1 MKLPLLAS
9 LALALLAATST
20 RADNYSH
27 KEPFS
32 RTAPFN
38 ANGEV
43 SLHNI
48 NGDIVIETW
57 DRNEILIEGEKSA
70 RTEEELHAIE
80 LIIDLSDSRADIK
93 VHLPKRSG
101 GWFGNN
107 SIRGA
112 VKFRLK
118 VPAAVTLDE
127 IKTVNSSIK
136 IEGVRGAV
144 TAHSVNGR
152 VRADNLAGHAR
163 LRTVNGQ
170 VEASFTTIA
179 AQQELSFNT
188 VNGSIHVALP
198 ADAGLQLNGSVVNG
212 HIDCDFPI
220 QVQGRIGGK
229 RLSGT
234 IGDGRATLRAESVN
248 GSIDLA
254 KR

>member
-1 MKLPLLAS
+1 MKSPL
-9 LALALLAATST
+9 LALLAFSLLVAAPA

-27 KEPFS
+27 QEPFS
-32 RTAPFN
+32 RTAAFN
-38 ANGEV
+38 ATGEV
-43 SLHNI
+43 SLHNV

-80 LIIDLSDSRADIK
+80 LTIDLSEARAAIE
-93 VHLPKRSG
+93 VRLPKRSG

-112 VKFRLK
+112 VRFRLK
-118 VPAAVTLDE
+118 VPATATLDE

-136 IEGVRGAV
+136 IDGVRGAV
-144 TAHSVNGR
+144 TAQSVNGR
-152 VRADNLAGHAR
+152 VRAHDLAGNAR

-170 VEASFTTIA
+170 VEASFTAIA

-188 VNGSIHVALP
+188 VNGSILVALP
-198 ADAGLQLNGSVVNG
+198 ADAGLQLSGSVVNG

-220 QVQGRIGGK
+220 QVQGRLGGK

-234 IGDGRATLRAESVN
+234 IGDGRTTLRAESVN
-248 GSIDLA
+248 GSIDLS

>member
-1 MKLPLLAS
+1 MKLQLP
-9 LALALLAATST
+9 ALLALGLLVIAPA
-20 RADNYSH
+20 RADSYPH

-32 RTAPFN
+32 RTAPFS
-38 ANGEV
+38 ATGEV
-43 SLHNI
+43 SLQNV

-70 RTEEELHAIE
+70 RTEEELNAIE
-80 LIIDLSDSRADIK
+80 LTIDLSDSRADIK
-93 VHLPKRSG
+93 VRLPKRSG

-112 VKFRLK
+112 VRFRLK
-118 VPAAVTLDE
+118 VPATATLDE

-136 IEGVRGAV
+136 IDGVRGPV
-144 TAHSVNGR
+144 TAESVNGR
-152 VRADNLAGHAR
+152 IRAHDLAGSTR

-188 VNGSIHVALP
+188 VNGSIHVDLP
-198 ADAGLQLNGSVVNG
+198 ADAGLQLSGSVVNG

-220 QVQGRIGGK
+220 QVQGRLGGK